1 VRRRTGSGSSRW
13 HRRADVGL
21 PDLQLLP
28 RFTDGL
34 TFLYVEHARIE
45 QEQHAIVVVD
55 ARGRVPV
62 PVAGLA
68 VLMLGPGTSITHAAV
83 LACADNGCSVLFCG
97 EGGVRLYA
105 AGLGE
110 TRRASNLMDQARA
123 WADPAEHMRVVVRM
137 YKMRFDEKVAD
148 GLTLEQLRGME
159 GVRVRDTYARLAR
172 ETGIRWTGRV
182 YKTSDWGAADPV
194 NRALSTANSCLYG
207 LCHAALV
214 STGFSPGLGFVH
226 SGKSLAFVYDVADL
240 YKCEIT
246 VPVAFTAAREESAGG
261 FEGRVRRRCRDVFRK
276 SKLLERIIPDVQRA
290 LGLRQNTVKVFDFNE
305 LSDANEDAAF
315 VGELWDPAGAVPG
328 GQNHAAASRDTSD
341 DGGGE
346 VPF

>member
-1 VRRRTGSGSSRW
+1 MS
-13 HRRADVGL
+13 L
-21 PDLQLLP
+21 PDLQVLP
-28 RFTDGL
+28 RFADGL
-34 TFLYVEHARIE
+34 TFLYVEHARVE
-45 QEQHAIVVVD
+45 QEHHAIVLVD

-62 PVAGLA
+62 PVAALA
-68 VLMLGPGTSITHAAV
+68 ALMLGPGTSMTHAAV

-137 YKMRFDEKVAD
+137 YRMRFNETVAE

-159 GVRVRDTYARLAR
+159 GVRVRETYARLAR

-182 YKTSDWGAADPV
+182 YKTTDWGSSDPV
-194 NRALSTANSCLYG
+194 NRALSTANACLYG

-226 SGKSLAFVYDVADL
+226 TGKSLAFVYDVADL
-240 YKCEIT
+240 YKCDVT
-246 VPVAFTAAREESAGG
+246 VPIAFAAAREGPLDG
-261 FEGRVRRRCRDVFRK
+261 LEGRVRRRCRDVFRK
-276 SKLLERIIPDVQRA
+276 TKLLERIVPDVQRV
-290 LGLRQNTVKVFDFNE
+290 LGLRADTLKLFDANE
-305 LSDANEDAAF
+305 LGDANEDAAF
-315 VGELWDPAGAVPG
+315 VGELWDPAGAVPAGRNHG
-328 GQNHAAASRDTSD
+328 GGD
-341 DGGGE
+341 DGGSNESGGE